1 MGGILWG
8 KLMMGVS
15 SMMESKGQGRM
26 LSVREGIEDMM
37 ESYYAMQGMMESY
50 YAMRGMMVFYFV
62 IGLVSMMYL
71 TVHPYFSIEHYTH

>member
-8 KLMMGVS
+8 KMMMRVSMMG
-15 SMMESKGQGRM
+15 SKGQGRR
-26 LSVREGIEDMM
+26 LYVTEGIEDRM
-37 ESYYAMQGMMESY
+37 ESYYAMQDMMESY
-50 YAMRGMMVFYFV
+50 FVMRGMMVFWLV